1 MATKTTAKKAPAKKT
16 VKKADDT
23 SVATPMNMN
32 ADIFTVKGGKAGT
45 IELPENVF
53 GLPWNRALMHQVIIG
68 MQSNART
75 GTADTKNRG
84 DVSGGGKK
92 PWQQK
97 GTGRA
102 RHASIRSP
110 LWKGGGVTHGPLKE
124 KNYEKK
130 LNKKVRTK
138 ALAIALSQKMRDGE
152 ILFIDSVAFTAPSA
166 ADAKKALASL
176 GTIKGFEGI
185 ATRRNNAT
193 FLALDTRNI
202 DTIKSFGNFG
212 NVEVDEV
219 RNLNPVDVLKY
230 KYLIITNPKA
240 SIESLASRM
249 EKKAPAEEVTK

>member
-1 MATKTTAKKAPAKKT
+1 MATKTTAKKAPAKKKI
-16 VKKADDT
+16 VKTDDAA
-23 SVATPMNMN
+23 SATPMN
-32 ADIFTVKGGKAGT
+32 ADIFTLKGARSGT
-45 IELPENVF
+45 VQLPESVF
-53 GLPWNRALMHQVIIG
+53 GLGWNRALMHQVIIG

-75 GTADTKNRG
+75 STADTKNRG

-130 LNKKVRTK
+130 MNKKVRTK

-152 ILFIDSVAFTAPSA
+152 ILFIDSVSFGAPSA
-166 ADAKKALASL
+166 QDAKKALASL

-185 ATRRNNAT
+185 ATRRNNST
-193 FLALDTRNI
+193 FLALDTRDTN
-202 DTIKSFGNFG
+202 TIKSFGNFG
-212 NVEVDEV
+212 NIEVDEV

-230 KYLIITNPKA
+230 KYLIITNPQA
-240 SIESLASRM
+240 SVEALASRM
-249 EKKAPAEEVTK
+249 EKKTPLEKETK